1 MGPSLRRKEE
11 SSYAVLLMVRGLFPH
26 MYALLVK
33 VLLLCYL
40 MGEVR
45 QVQLYSEGK
54 VYLLLVSA
62 FAPSAIPCLGT
73 L

>member
-1 MGPSLRRKEE
+1 MGPSFRRKGGKQLRSSPDGAGSY
-11 SSYAVLLMVRGLFPH
+11 SSYVCTPGE
-26 MYALLVK
+26 

-40 MGEVR
+40 MGEIR
-45 QVQLYSEGK
+45 QVHLYSEGK

-62 FAPSAIPCLGT
+62 LASSAIPCLGT